1 MSTDNTTSGKQTPP
15 RKLRPT
21 MMDVASKAGVSQ
33 ATVSLVLNGSP
44 GAKLS
49 DATRNRVQNAAKELG
64 YNLPRRSSRPSPTG
78 QSVIGFI
85 VDELASDP
93 WMAIAFEG
101 AREKALEFGM
111 NIYLAVSNGDP
122 DNENAI
128 IENLE
133 NQPLVG
139 IIYGTILTRQVE
151 PAAAMNRHR
160 TVLLNCYESSRQMH
174 SVIPGDRL
182 GGQMAT
188 QRLIDAGR
196 KRIGFINGQQ
206 GIDAARDRLKGYRQ
220 ALSTNDI
227 PYDPTLVRYGN
238 WETTSGYENTKALMA
253 MDNPPDAIFC
263 ANDLMAVG
271 CFDALHE
278 LGMSIPDD
286 ISVIGFDDREVAQH
300 THPPL
305 TTLILPHF
313 EMGTIAAESL
323 IEMAGGHNTAPVQIK
338 IECPLVE
345 RESV

>member
-1 MSTDNTTSGKQTPP
+1 
-15 RKLRPT
+15 

-49 DATRNRVQNAAKELG
+49 DATRKRVQNAAKDLG
-64 YNLPRRSSRPSPTG
+64 YNLPRRSSRPAPTG

-93 WMAIAFEG
+93 WMAMAFEG
-101 AREKALEFGM
+101 AREKALEYGM

-122 DNENAI
+122 DNESAI

-151 PAAAMNRHR
+151 PVAAMTRHS
-160 TVLLNCYESSRQMH
+160 TILLNCYDATRQLH

-188 QRLIDAGR
+188 QHLIDAGR

-206 GIDAARDRLKGYRQ
+206 GIDASRDRLKGYRQ
-220 ALSTNDI
+220 ALSSNDI
-227 PYDPTLVRYGN
+227 PSDPALVRSGN
-238 WETTSGYENTKALMA
+238 WETTSGYDNTKALMA
-253 MDNPPDAIFC
+253 LDTPPDAIFC

-271 CFDALHE
+271 CIEALHE
-278 LGMSIPDD
+278 LGAVIPDD

-305 TTLILPHF
+305 TTFILPHF

-323 IEMAGGHNTAPVQIK
+323 IEMAGGHNTTPVQIK
-338 IECPLVE
+338 IECSMVE
-345 RESV
+345 RKSI